1 MTIRNPLVLGGSL
14 GITQLQSTDTLYNVY
29 QPCWYG
35 DGYDGNLTANS
46 AISLSRDM
54 YYNTLTPVSGCA
66 INTKNFRIFCNTLD
80 LSNAPTGA
88 FITTAS
94 IFGGGNAS
102 GSTAGA
108 GAYFLNGGASG
119 TAGQTSAGNNTAGTA
134 GATGNSGTPSGAYG
148 SNMIIN
154 ATGTGQTSKGG
165 NGSTGTAGSGT
176 AYSTIYNPVRF
187 VEEFFVN
194 NRTSRLSWSMCGF
207 GGSGGAG
214 DGTNAGGGGGGGP
227 SACPP
232 IIIFA
237 NTIITTASTAA
248 GVISN
253 KGGNG
258 GNGANGVGGNAGG
271 GAGGTGAQGG
281 GVLIVY
287 NLRTGPTIGNLVD
300 VTGGS
305 GGIGGNGVG
314 TGLGGAGG
322 GYGAPGQLMTYNTA
336 TGLWTISTAGAFC
349 TGMTQPSTSTGGSGG
364 TPVTTQLSF

>member
-80 LSNAPTGA
+80 LSSAPTGA

-154 ATGTGQTSKGG
+154 ATGTGQTVSILLSPLLRQLACVSVPSLLMQLS
-165 NGSTGTAGSGT
+165 GS
-176 AYSTIYNPVRF
+176 
-187 VEEFFVN
+187 
-194 NRTSRLSWSMCGF
+194 
-207 GGSGGAG
+207 
-214 DGTNAGGGGGGGP
+214 
-227 SACPP
+227 
-232 IIIFA
+232 IFA
-237 NTIITTASTAA
+237 PRHVPA
-248 GVISN
+248 GR
-253 KGGNG
+253 
-258 GNGANGVGGNAGG
+258 NAQRMKQKQKL
-271 GAGGTGAQGG
+271 QG
-281 GVLIVY
+281 
-287 NLRTGPTIGNLVD
+287 R
-300 VTGGS
+300 
-305 GGIGGNGVG
+305 
-314 TGLGGAGG
+314 
-322 GYGAPGQLMTYNTA
+322 
-336 TGLWTISTAGAFC
+336 
-349 TGMTQPSTSTGGSGG
+349 TQPA
-364 TPVTTQLSF
+364 F